1 MSSEAVHSWSAATI
15 DDAQRAEYVGYLHRA
30 PFVIDGFALGFA
42 VGIREDYT
50 YQQTPRNVDVP
61 IQVLDNDFRNPD
73 IDRYLRRFQQLEP
86 NVAMLGDAYSRDEG
100 RKYSRTAREL
110 KASFPDVEIIV
121 VPKCR
126 EAIPAIDEDL
136 ILGYPMGYSDKT
148 AEEYTKI
155 VDWRG
160 RRVHLLGASPPKQY
174 QAIQELTQP
183 RVTGEEP
190 ADIVGVDWNGIHLA
204 ALKGEFFH
212 PDGYRT
218 ADHLSIRETVKRSL
232 EEIRRYWRSV
242 GVWPDQ
248 TTGSSPLETEPLDPV
263 WAVDGSHAD
272 GRALE
277 DAIVVEYDDGP
288 ALAYRDDQERAHI
301 EYREGL
307 TPVE

>member
-1 MSSEAVHSWSAATI
+1 MSSEARASWSATTI
-15 DDAQRAEYVGYLHRA
+15 DDAQRADRIGFLHRS
-30 PFVIDGFALGFA
+30 PFVIDAFALGFS

-61 IQVLDNDFRNPD
+61 VQILDNDFRNPD

-86 NVAMLGDAYSRDEG
+86 NVAMLGDAYTRDEG
-100 RKYSRTAREL
+100 REYSRTAREL
-110 KASFPDVEIIV
+110 KASFPDVEIII

-136 ILGYPMGYSDKT
+136 VLGYPMGYSDKT
-148 AEEYTKI
+148 ADEYTNI

-174 QAIQELTQP
+174 QTIQELTQP

-212 PDGYRT
+212 PNGYRS

-232 EEIRRYWRSV
+232 EQIRRYWRSV

-248 TTGSSPLETEPLDPV
+248 TTGSSPLATEPLDPV

-277 DAIVVEYDDGP
+277 DAIVVEYEDGP
-288 ALAYRDDQERAHI
+288 ALAYRDEHERARI

-307 TPVE
+307 TPAP